1 MVDLRSQY
9 LRIKPEVDAA
19 IQCVLDST
27 TFIQGDAVSDF
38 EQHLS
43 QYVDSKYVVSC
54 GNGTDALTAALLALG
69 IGPGDEVVTVPF
81 TFIATVEAI
90 AQVGAKPV
98 LVDVRE
104 DSYMMDADKLEAA
117 ITPKT
122 KAVIPVHL
130 YGQCADM
137 FFPSKNLGCYGD
149 GGALMTQDEELSVRL
164 RMICRHGSKERY
176 RHEIVGINSRLDT
189 LQAAIL
195 NVKLNHLDAF
205 ITARKQAADYYHS
218 ALSGMEWIVVPQ
230 ASPNS
235 THTYHQFTVTV
246 QNGRRDALG
255 QHLASHNI
263 PTMIYYPVPAHLQ
276 PAYAS
281 LNYREGDFPVAERL
295 CSEVLSLPMHT
306 ELTEEQLEYIC
317 QTIKNFPL

>member
-1 MVDLRSQY
+1 MAD
-9 LRIKPEVDAA
+9 IG
-19 IQCVLDST
+19 C
-27 TFIQGDAVSDF
+27 
-38 EQHLS
+38 LS
-43 QYVDSKYVVSC
+43 
-54 GNGTDALTAALLALG
+54 
-69 IGPGDEVVTVPF
+69 
-81 TFIATVEAI
+81 
-90 AQVGAKPV
+90 
-98 LVDVRE
+98 
-104 DSYMMDADKLEAA
+104 
-117 ITPKT
+117 
-122 KAVIPVHL
+122 
-130 YGQCADM
+130 

-205 ITARKQAADYYHS
+205 FTARKQAADYYHS

-246 QNGRRDALG
+246 QNGRRDALR
-255 QHLASHNI
+255 QHLAGHGV